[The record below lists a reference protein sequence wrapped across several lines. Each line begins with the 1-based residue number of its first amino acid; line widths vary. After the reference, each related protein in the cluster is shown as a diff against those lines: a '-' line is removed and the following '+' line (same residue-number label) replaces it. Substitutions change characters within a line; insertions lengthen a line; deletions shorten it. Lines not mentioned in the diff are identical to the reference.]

1 MTDLNKKL
9 TFTFT
14 VEEANGILA
23 VLGEL
28 PYTKSAAIIQAIQM
42 QAIPQLAEQQA
53 VEEKA
58 ENQE

>member
-28 PYTKSAAIIQAIQM
+28 PYTKSAAIIQAFQM
-42 QAIPQLAEQQA
+42 QAIPQMGTQAEE
-53 VEEKA
+53 V
-58 ENQE
+58 QE